1 MDPVSAMAIA
11 GSAFSAIKS
20 GFAAGRE
27 VETMSKDIMRWI
39 GAIQDIKQG
48 QEKEKKRK
56 SRFATVEEEA
66 LESWI
71 IKKKAEEMEDELR
84 QFISLQYGPSAWQQ
98 LIKLQA
104 DIRKQR
110 QEEEEARQRKIRQN
124 IEYAIAGFLILVT
137 AAIVVS
143 GALLIMEYRS

>member
-27 VETMSKDIMRWI
+27 VETMSKDIMRWM

-48 QEKEKKRK
+48 HEKEKKRK
-56 SRFATVEEEA
+56 SRFSSVEEEA

-71 IKKKAEEMEDELR
+71 IKKRAEKWKMNYVN
-84 QFISLQYGPSAWQQ
+84 S
-98 LIKLQA
+98 
-104 DIRKQR
+104 
-110 QEEEEARQRKIRQN
+110 
-124 IEYAIAGFLILVT
+124 FL
-137 AAIVVS
+137 
-143 GALLIMEYRS
+143 